1 MSSRG
6 SRSRLA
12 LLLVLVFLGGVTL
25 VHHGM
30 PEDGHGMGMAAI
42 CLAVLGGA
50 AGFAVLAARARPRP
64 LFAWYVRPILS
75 AVTLPVA
82 SVPARAGPRP
92 GMVVLRR

>member
-1 MSSRG
+1 MSPRSG
-6 SRSRLA
+6 RSRLA
-12 LLLVLVFLGGVTL
+12 LLLVLVFLGGVTVL
-25 VHHGM
+25 HHDM

-50 AGFAVLAARARPRP
+50 AGVAVLAAGARPRP
-64 LFAWYVRPILS
+64 RIAWYLRPILS

-92 GMVVLRR
+92 GMVVLSR

>member
-1 MSSRG
+1 MSSRSG
-6 SRSRLA
+6 RSRLA

-30 PEDGHGMGMAAI
+30 PEDGQGMGMAAI

-50 AGFAVLAARARPRP
+50 AGFAVLAARARARP

-75 AVTLPVA
+75 AVALPVA
-82 SVPARAGPRP
+82 SVPARASPRS